1 MATPQTLRNL
11 RPPAMAALADPQQE
25 EEFQRFLRRVDD
37 ISRLVQGLSSADA
50 AVRDGAIAEA
60 DRRLRERRGSE
71 QSAAGVDRTVINT
84 RHPVQDSVNAE
95 TVHTEMHLWLI
106 PVWLSMSIGIA
117 CHCCMLKAVFLD
129 SERKKCLSG
138 EGFLAALEKDAKER
152 AERRKINERLAN
164 ALKEKGNDA
173 FRKGDYSTA
182 AQRYTDGLQK
192 LKDVPELYTNRAQAY
207 LKMHEYG
214 KAIGDCEWALKCN
227 AKCIKAYFLMGK
239 AHLALKH
246 YDESR
251 QCYQKLLQLDPQK
264 KILFKDCMN
273 EVNLEEKRMQE
284 EDRAM
289 KAFQSGKHAALSIKD
304 LLQKLN
310 RPNQNILY
318 YTGGIQVLIGA
329 VKECT
334 EQTLFRT
341 NNGFSIIND
350 NEVIRRGFCAGRKST
365 AEVDL
370 CVSLLSLWQAVC
382 AGNEENQRLLLTH
395 PDVNAQ
401 LLELLCSGVLE
412 IQKETLALIALYSDN
427 ENGRRLL
434 IRHQDL
440 SRWLQILVTFV
451 NSTDARAGS
460 AMSILSDLSQEE
472 KFKAQCRL
480 TFSTSVLP
488 LFIQLLASAKQVDQA
503 ALSRCIGI
511 MGNLCADAAIRVQMA
526 ECNECWQACLQ
537 LVDGCADVGT
547 PRYRECVFA
556 VLGLMMNLLLESNSV
571 IQCLALDISGR
582 CMSLLR
588 DQDGR
593 TVTRAI
599 GVLSRILAA
608 SPLAVEEAVK
618 GGVVKKMIKF
628 LKAGGQ
634 TTSSYAI
641 RTLSIC
647 TRSSRQAQE
656 EVVKSDK
663 KFSVLLK
670 LLDSENEMIVGNA
683 AFCLGQCLVVP
694 GAATS
699 LLNSNVVMALLKH
712 AGGDAARTSVQEN
725 AAIALGKLC
734 VAEPRHICQLREL
747 NGMAILNSSMKY
759 VHSS

>member
-1 MATPQTLRNL
+1 
-11 RPPAMAALADPQQE
+11 ADT
-25 EEFQRFLRRVDD
+25 
-37 ISRLVQGLSSADA
+37 
-50 AVRDGAIAEA
+50 AVRDAAIAET
-60 DRRLRERRGSE
+60 DRRLRERPDSE
-71 QSAAGVDRTVINT
+71 KRAADRTVINN
-84 RHPVQDSVNAE
+84 RRDPGRVRAPVEA
-95 TVHTEMHLWLI
+95 
-106 PVWLSMSIGIA
+106 
-117 CHCCMLKAVFLD
+117 
-129 SERKKCLSG
+129 
-138 EGFLAALEKDAKER
+138 FLAALEKDAKER
-152 AERRKINERLAN
+152 AKRRKKNERLAN
-164 ALKEKGNDA
+164 ALKEEGNVA

-182 AQRYTDGLQK
+182 AQKYTDGLQK
-192 LKDVPELYTNRAQAY
+192 LKDMPELYTNRAQAY
-207 LKMHEYG
+207 LRMHEYG

-251 QCYQKLLQLDPQK
+251 ECYQKLLQLDPQK
-264 KILFKDCMN
+264 ESLFKGKEYCMN

-289 KAFQSGKHAALSIKD
+289 KAFQSGEHAALSIKD
-304 LLQKLN
+304 LLQKLD
-310 RPNQNILY
+310 RPDQNILY
-318 YTGGIQVLIGA
+318 YMGGIQVLTGA
-329 VKECT
+329 IKECT

-350 NEVIRRGFCAGRKST
+350 NK
-365 AEVDL
+365 L
-370 CVSLLSLWQAVC
+370 
-382 AGNEENQRLLLTH
+382 
-395 PDVNAQ
+395 
-401 LLELLCSGVLE
+401 
-412 IQKETLALIALYSDN
+412 
-427 ENGRRLL
+427 
-434 IRHQDL
+434 
-440 SRWLQILVTFV
+440 
-451 NSTDARAGS
+451 
-460 AMSILSDLSQEE
+460 
-472 KFKAQCRL
+472 
-480 TFSTSVLP
+480 
-488 LFIQLLASAKQVDQA
+488 VDQA
-503 ALSRCIGI
+503 ALACCIGI
-511 MGNLCADAAIRVQMA
+511 MGNLCADATIRVQMA
-526 ECNECWQACLQ
+526 ECSECWQACLQ
-537 LVDGCADVGT
+537 LVVRKFGVSLQQCFLPCFLG
-547 PRYRECVFA
+547 F
-556 VLGLMMNLLLESNSV
+556 VL
-571 IQCLALDISGR
+571 QCLAVDISGR

-593 TVTRAI
+593 IVTRAT

-608 SPLAVEEAVK
+608 SSLAVEEAVK

-641 RTLSIC
+641 KVLSIC

-670 LLDSENEMIVGNA
+670 LLDSESELIVGNA

-699 LLNSNVVMALLKH
+699 LLNSNIVMALLKH

-734 VAEPRHICQLREL
+734 VAEPRHIFQLREL

>member
-1 MATPQTLRNL
+1 
-11 RPPAMAALADPQQE
+11 
-25 EEFQRFLRRVDD
+25 
-37 ISRLVQGLSSADA
+37 
-50 AVRDGAIAEA
+50 
-60 DRRLRERRGSE
+60 
-71 QSAAGVDRTVINT
+71 
-84 RHPVQDSVNAE
+84 
-95 TVHTEMHLWLI
+95 
-106 PVWLSMSIGIA
+106 
-117 CHCCMLKAVFLD
+117 
-129 SERKKCLSG
+129 
-138 EGFLAALEKDAKER
+138 
-152 AERRKINERLAN
+152 RRKRNERLAN

-173 FRKGDYSTA
+173 FRKGDYNTA
-182 AQRYTDGLQK
+182 AQRYTDGLQI

-214 KAIGDCEWALKCN
+214 KAIGDCEWALKCS

-264 KILFKDCMN
+264 ESLFKDCMN

-289 KAFQSGKHAALSIKD
+289 KAFQSGKHAALSIND

-310 RPNQNILY
+310 RPDQNILY
-318 YTGGIQVLIGA
+318 YTGGIHVLTGA

-350 NEVIRRGFCAGRKST
+350 NEVIRRESKSDDGAFIT
-365 AEVDL
+365 
-370 CVSLLSLWQAVC
+370 CVIVLRFPLFS
-382 AGNEENQRLLLTH
+382 EENQRLLLTH

-412 IQKETLALIALYSDN
+412 IQKETLALIALYSEN

-434 IRHQDL
+434 VRHQDL
-440 SRWLQILVTFV
+440 SRWLQILVMFV
-451 NSTDARAGS
+451 NSTDARA
-460 AMSILSDLSQEE
+460 
-472 KFKAQCRL
+472 
-480 TFSTSVLP
+480 
-488 LFIQLLASAKQVDQA
+488 SAKLVDQA

-537 LVDGCADVGT
+537 LVV
-547 PRYRECVFA
+547 RR
-556 VLGLMMNLLLESNSV
+556 LG
-571 IQCLALDISGR
+571 
-582 CMSLLR
+582 
-588 DQDGR
+588 
-593 TVTRAI
+593 AI

-608 SPLAVEEAVK
+608 SSLAVEEAVK

-641 RTLSIC
+641 KTLSIC

-656 EVVKSDK
+656 EV
-663 KFSVLLK
+663 FGVLLK

-694 GAATS
+694 GAAAS
-699 LLNSNVVMALLKH
+699 LLNSNIVMALLKH

-734 VAEPRHICQLREL
+734 VAEPRHIFQLREL

>member
-1 MATPQTLRNL
+1 
-11 RPPAMAALADPQQE
+11 MAALSDPQE
-25 EEFQRFLRRVDD
+25 EEDFQRFLSRVDD
-37 ISRLVQGLSSADA
+37 ISRLVQGLSSADT
-50 AVRDGAIAEA
+50 AVRDAAIAET
-60 DRRLRERRGSE
+60 DRRLRERPDSE
-71 QSAAGVDRTVINT
+71 KRAADRTVINN
-84 RHPVQDSVNAE
+84 RRDPGRDSVNAE
-95 TVHTEMHLWLI
+95 AVHTE
-106 PVWLSMSIGIA
+106 A
-117 CHCCMLKAVFLD
+117 
-129 SERKKCLSG
+129 
-138 EGFLAALEKDAKER
+138 FLAALEKDAKER
-152 AERRKINERLAN
+152 AKRRKKNERLAN
-164 ALKEKGNDA
+164 ALKEEGNVA

-182 AQRYTDGLQK
+182 AQKYTDGLQK
-192 LKDVPELYTNRAQAY
+192 LKDMPELYTNRAQAY
-207 LKMHEYG
+207 LRMHEYG

-251 QCYQKLLQLDPQK
+251 ECYQKLLQLDPQK
-264 KILFKDCMN
+264 ESLFKDCMN

-289 KAFQSGKHAALSIKD
+289 KAFQSGEHAALSIKD
-304 LLQKLN
+304 LLQKLD
-310 RPNQNILY
+310 RPDQNILY
-318 YTGGIQVLIGA
+318 YMGGIQVLTGA
-329 VKECT
+329 IKECT

-350 NEVIRRGFCAGRKST
+350 NKVIRRSFCAERKSA

-370 CVSLLSLWQAVC
+370 CVCLLSLWQAVC

-434 IRHQDL
+434 VKHQDL
-440 SRWLQILVTFV
+440 SR
-451 NSTDARAGS
+451 
-460 AMSILSDLSQEE
+460 
-472 KFKAQCRL
+472 FKAQCRL
-480 TFSTSVLP
+480 MFSTSVLP
-488 LFIQLLASAKQVDQA
+488 LFTQLLASAKLVDQA
-503 ALSRCIGI
+503 ALACCIGI
-511 MGNLCADAAIRVQMA
+511 MGNLCADATIRVQMA
-526 ECNECWQACLQ
+526 ECSECWQACLQ

-547 PRYRECVFA
+547 TKYRECVFA

-571 IQCLALDISGR
+571 IQCLAVDISGR

-593 TVTRAI
+593 IVTRAT

-608 SPLAVEEAVK
+608 SSLAVEEAVK

-641 RTLSIC
+641 KVLSIC

-670 LLDSENEMIVGNA
+670 LLDSESELIVGNA

-699 LLNSNVVMALLKH
+699 LLNSNIVMALLKH

-734 VAEPRHICQLREL
+734 VAEPRHIFQLREL